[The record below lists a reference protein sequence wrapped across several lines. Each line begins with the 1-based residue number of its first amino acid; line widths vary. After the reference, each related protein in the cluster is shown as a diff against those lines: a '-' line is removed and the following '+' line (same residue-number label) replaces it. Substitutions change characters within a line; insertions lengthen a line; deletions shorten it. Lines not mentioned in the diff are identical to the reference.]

1 MLGRMRTTKKL
12 DPFQRLEHI
21 QAAGELQ
28 WDINQD
34 KIVEAGAKPLPER
47 DRKIY
52 LAGWTQGAGWAHKA
66 FADELQRISS
76 SWKPGAEYAH
86 VKPFPASAD
95 GGREFPDGSVETCY
109 RVLLSFLEMIEEA
122 LAMPEM
128 ERADLAANKAIC
140 RFLRDDFKRALNA
153 IETTGQIMT
162 GGDGTAGIG

>member
-1 MLGRMRTTKKL
+1 MRTTKKL

-34 KIVEAGAKPLPER
+34 KIVEAGAKPLLDR

-52 LAGWTQGAGWAHKA
+52 LAGWGQGAGWAHKA
-66 FADELQRISS
+66 IADEMQRISS
-76 SWKPGAEYAH
+76 CWKPGAKYAH
-86 VKPFPASAD
+86 VKAFPANA
-95 GGREFPDGSVETCY
+95 GRGREFPDGSMETCY

-128 ERADLAANKAIC
+128 ESADMAANKAIC
-140 RFLRDDFKRALNA
+140 RFLCDDFKRALNA
-153 IETTGQIMT
+153 IETTEQML
-162 GGDGTAGIG
+162 AGNVYGENAG